1 MVRIV
6 PCVKTATSLDKVNGQ
21 VEAGYSDLLMIFL
34 PL

>member
-6 PCVKTATSLDKVNGQ
+6 PCLTTATSLDKVNGR
-21 VEAGYSDLLMIFL
+21 VEAAYSDLLMTFL